1 MTRYEVSDMKAEE
14 LMQRLADTLD
24 KSSYLKASTQ
34 VDRLHDNLVEAE
46 VQTLGNRVSDVS
58 LGQWAFFIYANGG
71 AGLRRMTNDGS
82 LRRPTH

>member
-1 MTRYEVSDMKAEE
+1 MKAEA
-14 LMQRLADTLD
+14 LMKRLPDTLD
-24 KSSYLKASTQ
+24 TSRYLKAGTQ

-58 LGQWAFFIYANGG
+58 LGQWAFCIYASSG
-71 AGLRRMTNDGS
+71 AGLRRMANDWS

>member
-1 MTRYEVSDMKAEE
+1 MRRYEVSDMKAEE
-14 LMQRLADTLD
+14 LMKRLADTLD

-58 LGQWAFFIYANGG
+58 LGQ
-71 AGLRRMTNDGS
+71 
-82 LRRPTH
+82 